1 MHPKPTAEHVNPPRF
16 RSSMPTSLTAASR
29 QVQMRFAYAFSA
41 VHDESVELRQLE
53 TFAAVARQG
62 GFTRAAEHLR
72 LAQSAVS
79 AQVRAL
85 EAELGVPLFTRTTR
99 RVTLTEAG
107 ELLLSRHD
115 RIQAELAAAR
125 TDLTDLTAV
134 LRGRVTL
141 GATAVLGSFSLP
153 RALASFHDRYPGVD
167 LSLRSGLI
175 AGLLA
180 ALDAGE
186 TDLVV
191 GPRHA
196 DLPAR
201 FAARRLAAEHVV
213 LALPPGHPP
222 VTSLAGLRDEPF
234 VCLPVGS
241 GLHQILLEAARRAG
255 FAPRVP
261 FETHSAASIRDLVAA
276 GLGVAILAR
285 SAAVAPGPPIAIHA
299 PQPAIPHPPN
309 AVIHRRDRP
318 LSPAARA
325 CRRHL
330 IERARTT

>member
-1 MHPKPTAEHVNPPRF
+1 M
-16 RSSMPTSLTAASR
+16 
-29 QVQMRFAYAFSA
+29 
-41 VHDESVELRQLE
+41 ELRQLE

-107 ELLLSRHD
+107 ELLLARHD

-125 TDLTDLTAV
+125 TDLTELTAV
-134 LRGRVTL
+134 LRGRVTI
-141 GATAVLGSFSLP
+141 GATAVLGPFSLP
-153 RALASFHDRYPGVD
+153 RALASFHDRYPDVD
-167 LSLRSGLI
+167 LSLRSDFV
-175 AGLLA
+175 AGLLT
-180 ALDAGE
+180 ALDAGQ
-186 TDLVV
+186 TDLVI

-196 DLPAR
+196 DLPTR
-201 FAARRLAAEHVV
+201 YVARRLAVEHLV
-213 LALPPGHPP
+213 LALPPGRPP
-222 VTSLAGLRDEPF
+222 ATSLADLRAEPF
-234 VCLPVGS
+234 VCLPAGS
-241 GLHQILLEAARRAG
+241 GLHQILLSAAQRAG
-255 FAPRVP
+255 FTPAVP

-285 SAAVAPGPPIAIHA
+285 SAATAPGPPITVHA
-299 PQPAIPHPPN
+299 PQPAIPHPPI

-318 LSPAARA
+318 LAPAARA
-325 CRRHL
+325 FRRHV
-330 IERARTT
+330 IEQATGRHPAA

>member
-1 MHPKPTAEHVNPPRF
+1 
-16 RSSMPTSLTAASR
+16 MPTSVTAFVF
-29 QVQMRFAYAFSA
+29 QVQERFAYAFSV
-41 VHDESVELRQLE
+41 VHDQWMELRQLE

-134 LRGRVTL
+134 LRGRVTI
-141 GATAVLGSFSLP
+141 GATAVLGPFSLP

-167 LSLRSGLI
+167 LALRSDLI
-175 AGLLA
+175 AGLLT
-180 ALDAGE
+180 ALDAGG

-196 DLPAR
+196 DLPTQ
-201 FAARRLAAEHVV
+201 FSSRRLAEEHLV

-222 VTSLAGLRDEPF
+222 ATSLSDLRDESF
-234 VCLPVGS
+234 VCLPAGS
-241 GLHQILLEAARRAG
+241 GLHQILLDASRRAG
-255 FAPRVP
+255 FVPHIP
-261 FETHSAASIRDLVAA
+261 FETHSAASIRDLVSA

-285 SAAVAPGPPIAIHA
+285 SAATAPGPPIAVHT
-299 PQPAIPHPPN
+299 PQPAIPHPSI
-309 AVIHRRDRP
+309 AVIHRRGRP

-330 IERARTT
+330 IEHAQAEG